1 MPPVALPKVVLRC
14 CVVELE
20 EVGAHALDLISEIV
34 HEAAS
39 P

>member
-20 EVGAHALDLISEIV
+20 EVAAHALDLISEIV